1 MFTRL
6 SLSVMDWPIEQLVDG
21 TWPSAETAPAERAE
35 WLGGSADASSAEDG
49 GLAEEATASVGSG
62 LPLRQ
67 LLIAVGE
74 PLVDVLAAPGGFDV
88 EIHDVVIVDPEEDA
102 GGDAGDLVLVI
113 GARGRSAVRLVRRAA
128 RQGAAAV
135 AVKVEAE
142 RDARALR
149 EAAMDGGIALLG
161 VRPEVR
167 WEQLESFA
175 RSAVENAR
183 LTGATEVGEALG
195 DLFSLAQTVAAMTDG
210 IVSIEDTANRVLAY
224 SRSDDEVDELRRL
237 SILGRRGPESYLAM
251 LREWGIYERLR
262 SSEEVVRIEQRPDLG
277 IRRRMAVGIHA
288 GTQPM
293 GTIWVQEGARELS
306 ERCEQ
311 ALVGAARVAALQLI
325 RQRTETTVAPR
336 FRENL
341 LTGLLENRIDGDSAA
356 ANIGAEAERPAVVV
370 VLTLRPQE
378 HTGASSRS
386 EIELERA
393 EMTSLISVHAAA
405 YRRSALVTTI
415 GSRVYVLLPDL
426 PERHA
431 EAAVAALTREIVA
444 AAKNHLRSRVQAGI
458 GSVVEGLDE
467 VPVSRSEADRILE
480 ALSNDV
486 DAEVATI
493 ADVRSRVLLSEVL
506 TMMRDNER
514 VRDPR
519 IALLRRHD
527 AENGTEFTRSLLI
540 YLEYFGDIRSASL
553 ALHVHPNTLRYRVRR
568 AAEIGGIDADDSAE
582 RLSVH
587 LQLLLT
593 RGVGNAKGR

>member
-431 EAAVAALTREIVA
+431 EAAVAALMREIVA